1 VVARPGRR
9 DASYGAQR
17 VGTPRDG
24 EVKQAMLEN
33 EMQRLFELEPEPD
46 PEHRCWFIAAESPH
60 PELYEPPRMC
70 RSSHGRGF
78 LG

>member
-1 VVARPGRR
+1 
-9 DASYGAQR
+9 
-17 VGTPRDG
+17 
-24 EVKQAMLEN
+24 MLEN

-70 RSSHGRGF
+70 HSSHGRGF